1 MIAKLKYLIL
11 SFFAKIIGGKKLR
24 YRKLI
29 AGIFLLYSASSMI
42 SCKPQIMC
50 YSQPDP
56 NWNGN
61 DTISVN
67 STDTINPD
75 DIPPRTCYKTV
86 LPDYDT
92 AQKTPTPPPTDQL
105 EIE

>member
-1 MIAKLKYLIL
+1 M
-11 SFFAKIIGGKKLR
+11 
-24 YRKLI
+24 
-29 AGIFLLYSASSMI
+29 AGIFLLYSISSMV

-56 NWNGN
+56 NWDPN
-61 DTISVN
+61 DTVSVN
-67 STDTINPD
+67 ESDTINPD

-92 AQKTPTPPPTDQL
+92 AMKTPTPPPTDRP